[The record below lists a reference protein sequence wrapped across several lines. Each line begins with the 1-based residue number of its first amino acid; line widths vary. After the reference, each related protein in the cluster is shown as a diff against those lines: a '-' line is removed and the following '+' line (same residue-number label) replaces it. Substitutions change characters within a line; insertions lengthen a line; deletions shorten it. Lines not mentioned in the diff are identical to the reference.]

1 MGVSLCDT
9 SSIAKHSDYHP
20 LCCIELM
27 CCVPWLNA
35 SLKQQQIP
43 SVRCCMLTAAAS
55 FSLLLLV
62 LLQTLEAAMDEL
74 QRKNL
79 IPLQKE
85 SFLCAAECCDKH
97 SDMQALQQW

>member
-1 MGVSLCDT
+1 MLHVAIAD
-9 SSIAKHSDYHP
+9 SS
-20 LCCIELM
+20 
-27 CCVPWLNA
+27 
-35 SLKQQQIP
+35 
-43 SVRCCMLTAAAS
+43 ML
-55 FSLLLLV
+55 SLLLLLLLL

-85 SFLCAAECCDKH
+85 SFLCAAKCCDKH

>member
-1 MGVSLCDT
+1 MLHAAVADPSMIILC
-9 SSIAKHSDYHP
+9 
-20 LCCIELM
+20 L
-27 CCVPWLNA
+27 
-35 SLKQQQIP
+35 
-43 SVRCCMLTAAAS
+43 
-55 FSLLLLV
+55 FLLLLLLPPL

-85 SFLCAAECCDKH
+85 SFLCAAKCCDKH